1 MRIKILI
8 IIHILLISVL
18 SCGNQIS
25 NGIKD
30 EKAENKSNISKNEVK
45 EKMKVVMKV
54 NGKTYN
60 VELLNTK
67 AAKDFYN
74 LLPLTM
80 KLTDY
85 AGAEKVS
92 ELGKKFDLDI
102 SDSPKASAGKPG
114 DISLYAPWGNIA
126 IFYNNGPHAQ
136 GLVKLGNIVE
146 GGKWL
151 EEYRNDFEVTFEKIE
166 R

>member
-1 MRIKILI
+1 MRVKLLI
-8 IIHILLISVL
+8 IAQMLISVL
-18 SCGNQIS
+18 SCGNLV
-25 NGIKD
+25 N
-30 EKAENKSNISKNEVK
+30 SNIKESKNTISENEVK
-45 EKMKVVMKV
+45 EKMKIIMKV
-54 NGKTYN
+54 DEKIYN
-60 VELLNTK
+60 VELLNTQ
-67 AAKDFYN
+67 AARDFYN
-74 LLPLTM
+74 LLPMKM

-92 ELGKKFDLDI
+92 EPGKKFDLDI

-126 IFYNNGPHAQ
+126 IFYNNGPYAQ
-136 GLVKLGNIVE
+136 GLVKLGHIVE

-151 EEYRNDFEVTFEKIE
+151 EEYRSDFEITFEKIE

>member
-1 MRIKILI
+1 MRVKLLI
-8 IIHILLISVL
+8 IAQVLISVL
-18 SCGNQIS
+18 SCGNS
-25 NGIKD
+25 MNNNIK
-30 EKAENKSNISKNEVK
+30 ENKNESKNTIYKNEVK
-45 EKMKVVMKV
+45 EKMKIVMKV
-54 NGKTYN
+54 NGKIYN
-60 VELLNTK
+60 VELLNTR

-74 LLPLTM
+74 LLPVKM

-102 SDSPKASAGKPG
+102 SDSPKASAGKSG

-126 IFYNNGPHAQ
+126 IFYNNGPHAL
-136 GLVKLGNIVE
+136 GLVKLGHIVE

-151 EEYRNDFEVTFEKIE
+151 EEYKNDFEVTFEKIE

>member
-8 IIHILLISVL
+8 IIHVLLISVL
-18 SCGNQIS
+18 SCGNQINNS
-25 NGIKD
+25 IKD
-30 EKAENKSNISKNEVK
+30 KKDENKSNISKNEVK

-54 NGKTYN
+54 NGKIYN

-92 ELGKKFDLDI
+92 ELGEKFDLDI
-102 SDSPKASAGKPG
+102 SDSPKASAGKSG

-136 GLVKLGNIVE
+136 GLVKLGHIVE

-151 EEYRNDFEVTFEKIE
+151 EEYRSDFEITFEKIE